1 MELHDAEE
9 SMAIKKMLAHDIRM
23 KKNPQTKEDIFWIAD
38 FYGATWAQSPTCT
51 EISTMT
57 SLTPKSSIFCYVFK
71 YIVFTDQEKKNA
83 YFERKFI
90 KF

>member
-23 KKNPQTKEDIFWIAD
+23 KKNPQTKEDIFWIVD
-38 FYGATWAQSPTCT
+38 FYGVTWAQSPTCT

-57 SLTPKSSIFCYVFK
+57 SLTPNSSIFCYVFK
-71 YIVFTDQEKKNA
+71 YIVFTDQEKKKRLLWEKI
-83 YFERKFI
+83 Y
-90 KF
+90 